1 MMMPER
7 LADRRIPAGDD
18 FLSRDEIDAITP
30 EALVARMQALKPLVA
45 ERAAAAEQERRPDDE
60 VRAALRRSGY
70 FYLYVPRRFGG
81 LEYDPDT
88 YISATLP
95 IAEAC
100 PSTGWTACFAAE
112 HNWLIAQYPEAT
124 QAEVWGKTPY
134 VIAPSAASPPGTA
147 TPVEGGFRL
156 SGRWKWGTCVMHAD
170 WVMLN
175 ALQPVEGGLPIARMM
190 LMPADRVEV
199 IDSWQ
204 MAGMAATGSN
214 DMRVDDLFVPQDY
227 QFEVQ
232 PVRSGRGNGRA
243 IYGAGL
249 YGSPMLPNLCV
260 TASIPALGAARQAI
274 SLCRQRLQA
283 HVKLG
288 STTTSVEKPAAQM
301 RLARADLLARSAER
315 TIRSAAWENLSLG
328 DIDEPAQTT
337 ERIRLRA
344 EIAIAVQQCVEAVR
358 TCCEAVGSSVHALDN
373 PMQRLLRDVQV
384 MQSHIVYDLD
394 VATELH
400 GRALVGLPPNSLLL

>member
-1 MMMPER
+1 MSES

-18 FLSRDEIDAITP
+18 FLSPEELAAITP
-30 EALVARMQALKPLVA
+30 EVLIERVRALKPLIEA
-45 ERAAAAEQERRPDDE
+45 RAADAETARRPDDE
-60 VRAALRRSGY
+60 VWSALRKSGY
-70 FYLYVPRRFGG
+70 FYMYVPRRFGG
-81 LEYDPDT
+81 LEFDPDT

-95 IAEAC
+95 IAEGC

-124 QAEVWGKTPY
+124 QAEVWKQTPY

-147 TPVEGGFRL
+147 TPVNGGFRL

-175 ALQPVEGGLPIARMM
+175 ALQPVDGGPPIVRMM
-190 LMPADRVEV
+190 LMPADQVEV

-214 DMRVDDLFVPQDY
+214 DMRVEDLFVPEGY

-232 PVRSGRGNGRA
+232 PVRSGRGNGRS

-274 SLCRQRLQA
+274 ALCRQRLQA
-283 HVKLG
+283 HTKLG

-315 TIRSAAWENLSLG
+315 TIRASARENIAIG
-328 DIDEPAQTT
+328 AIDEPAQTT

-344 EIAIAVQQCVEAVR
+344 EIAIAVQQCVEAIR

-400 GRALVGLPPNSLLL
+400 GRALVGLAPNSQLL